1 MQEKVHLSNDRP
13 RRAGPVW
20 LWALVLLV
28 ILITLFVLLRRDAA
42 AQEAGGFNGGDRVE
56 ALVVAPGDAWV
67 DASASNC
74 LIYKGLNTTNDAGTC
89 ASKAPEEAH
98 ETLEQKGGLV

>member
-20 LWALVLLV
+20 LWALLLLV

-42 AQEAGGFNGGDRVE
+42 AQAAGGFGGGDRVE
-56 ALVVAPGDAWV
+56 PLVITPGDAWV
-67 DASASNC
+67 DARASNC
-74 LIYKGLNTTNDAGTC
+74 LIHKGLGTSKDAWTC
-89 ASKAPEEAH
+89 ASKAPEEAPR
-98 ETLEQKGGLV
+98 TP